1 MTHNPT
7 LAKVYDLA
15 LLPSERLGVRRLRDR
30 LASDLSGRV
39 IEVAVGTGLNL
50 PHYPPTAIV
59 HGVDPDPH
67 MLQKASK
74 RALQAPAAIHLYRGD
89 APPPVVRRRQLR
101 LCGDRLRAVY
111 GHPTRGSPTRSG
123 VASSHRRG
131 TSASW
136 STSAR
141 LGDRRARW
149 QDRLAPAWERFA
161 GGCRLNQDTLAI
173 LEAAGFRVER
183 LWRSTKGGV
192 VSSEARPT

>member
-89 APPPVVRRRQLR
+89 AHRLSFVDGSFDFAVIGFALCTVTRPEAALREAGRVIAPKGHIRFLEHVR
-101 LCGDRLRAVY
+101 
-111 GHPTRGSPTRSG
+111 SPR
-123 VASSHRRG
+123 
-131 TSASW
+131 
-136 STSAR
+136 
-141 LGDRRARW
+141 DRRARW